1 MPRPVSP
8 RASGASMRPMAI
20 AAFTAAAL
28 TTVISMWAADRVAFA
43 GTNRIEIQAAT
54 VVGPMSGDV
63 MSPAV
68 RMDPPEPAAIMT
80 VDVAPAP
87 ITVPDAPA
95 PVANVSACRTD
106 LVGPVM
112 TMTIP
117 DISYSCPV
125 YAGGQ
130 KMLDAGAATL
140 ITDDAIRSVLADH
153 PGGPG
158 VFWIAGHRTSHG
170 GAFAA
175 VPNLADGALITISD
189 GTRTA
194 TYRVVGR
201 LYASIDND
209 RVIDATG
216 KATGAATLDSII
228 RPDHGGN
235 GAARLLLQTCDGS
248 NHRWMIYADL
258 VAS

>member
-1 MPRPVSP
+1 MPSSVSARAA
-8 RASGASMRPMAI
+8 RASIRPLAI
-20 AAFTAAAL
+20 AALAAAAV
-28 TTVISMWAADRVAFA
+28 TTVLSMWATDGVAFA
-43 GTNRIEIQAAT
+43 DTNRIEIQAAT
-54 VVGPMSGDV
+54 LVGPMSGNV

-68 RMDPPEPAAIMT
+68 RIDPPEPAAI
-80 VDVAPAP
+80 VPAAA
-87 ITVPDAPA
+87 VPAAPA
-95 PVANVSACRTD
+95 PVANVSTCRTD
-106 LVGPVM
+106 LADPVM

-130 KMLDAGAATL
+130 KMLDKGAATL

-158 VFWIAGHRTSHG
+158 VFWLAGHRNSHE

-175 VPNLADGALITISD
+175 VPDLADGALITLSD
-189 GTRTA
+189 GTYTA

-201 LYASIDND
+201 LYASMRND
-209 RVIDATG
+209 QVIDVNG
-216 KATGAATLDSII
+216 NATGAATLDSIL

-235 GAARLLLQTCDGS
+235 GASRLLLQTCDGA
-248 NHRWMIYADL
+248 NNRWMIYADL
-258 VAS
+258 VTN